1 MAKKR
6 TPMNKI
12 KEILRLK
19 YECGLSYRSIASC
32 LNVSLATV
40 SELVARFKQS
50 QIGWPLPEGCS
61 DTDLTKAL
69 YHSKQASRDKVMPDF
84 AQYAVELKRK
94 GMTKMLLWQEY
105 HEQYQEQAYAYT

>member
-12 KEILRLK
+12 KEVLRLK

-61 DTDLTKAL
+61 DATLTQAL
-69 YHSKQASRDKVMPDF
+69 YHGKKP
-84 AQYAVELKRK
+84 VETRSCQ
-94 GMTKMLLWQEY
+94 TLLS
-105 HEQYQEQAYAYT
+105 ALSNSGVKA

>member
-94 GMTKMLLWQEY
+94 GMTKM
-105 HEQYQEQAYAYT
+105 

>member
-50 QIGWPLPEGCS
+50 QIGWPLPEDCS

-84 AQYAVELKRK
+84 AQYAV
-94 GMTKMLLWQEY
+94 
-105 HEQYQEQAYAYT
+105 